1 MAIDIQFLYRNLV
14 DPNKAYE
21 SVDDFFDSTY
31 TGTTDEE
38 DLKAHVDINTKYVH
52 EKTGVLTPD
61 KKGVVLVR
69 RFDNSAMYKEWKKQ
83 RSAIPKIDFN
93 VSEEE
98 GFFINIKAW
107 GDYQV
112 SEEEFN

>member
-1 MAIDIQFLYRNLV
+1 M
-14 DPNKAYE
+14 DPG
-21 SVDDFFDSTY
+21 F
-31 TGTTDEE
+31 TTEQGRK
-38 DLKAHVDINTKYVH
+38 LKGEVTK
-52 EKTGVLTPD
+52 
-61 KKGVVLVR
+61 LVR